1 MASRNRRYKV
11 GRGSRQFL
19 SLYTDM
25 LRHPNFARLTP
36 KAVKLFFNFGSFY
49 NGSNKGV
56 TAIKALPPFIWSYSV
71 YKKERE
77 QLKPPDLVLDPPKR
91 LTNLSNMTLY

>member
-1 MASRNRRYKV
+1 MATRNLRYKV
-11 GRGSRQFL
+11 GRGYRQFL

-36 KAVKLFFNFGSFY
+36 KAVQLLFNVGSFY

-56 TAIKALPPFIWSYSV
+56 TAIKALPTFIGLIAFI
-71 YKKERE
+71 KKRE
-77 QLKPPDLVLDPPKR
+77 K
-91 LTNLSNMTLY
+91 S

>member
-11 GRGSRQFL
+11 GHGSRQFL

-36 KAVKLFFNFGSFY
+36 KAVKPLFNVGSFY
-49 NGSNKGV
+49 FGSNKGE
-56 TAIKALPPFIWSYSV
+56 TAIKALPPFIGRIAYI
-71 YKKERE
+71 KKRE
-77 QLKPPDLVLDPPKR
+77 
-91 LTNLSNMTLY
+91 NS

>member
-11 GRGSRQFL
+11 GHGSRQFL

-36 KAVKLFFNFGSFY
+36 KAVKPLFNVGSFY
-49 NGSNKGV
+49 FGSNKGE
-56 TAIKALPPFIWSYSV
+56 TAIKALPPFIGRITYI
-71 YKKERE
+71 KKRE
-77 QLKPPDLVLDPPKR
+77 
-91 LTNLSNMTLY
+91 NS